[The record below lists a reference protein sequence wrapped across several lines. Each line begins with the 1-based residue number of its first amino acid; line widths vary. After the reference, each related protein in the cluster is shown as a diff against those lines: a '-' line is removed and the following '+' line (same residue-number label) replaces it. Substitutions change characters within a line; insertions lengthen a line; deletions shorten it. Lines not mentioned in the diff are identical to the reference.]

1 MSKDIS
7 IHLPNNV
14 YITKVS
20 VKAVVF
26 NERMCAEQTIPTTS
40 ELHTKKARGGYKIN
54 ITYNNATKTPGVNR
68 EGADTQKELLHAKKC
83 PIIKFIADGYTQSS
97 IHCKL
102 QDRRNYNCLVHSLYL
117 GHWPQVEWM
126 RKRVKKKKRE

>member
-26 NERMCAEQTIPTTS
+26 NERMCAEPTIPTTS

-54 ITYNNATKTPGVNR
+54 ITYNNATKTPGVNGAGGHSKRTITCKKVSYNQIYSRWIYSIIYSLQAPR
-68 EGADTQKELLHAKKC
+68 EKEL
-83 PIIKFIADGYTQSS
+83 
-97 IHCKL
+97 
-102 QDRRNYNCLVHSLYL
+102 
-117 GHWPQVEWM
+117 
-126 RKRVKKKKRE
+126 